1 MDKRTYF
8 RYSTERSA
16 KLYLDGGKTVRG
28 VVRNLSTT
36 GACLEVEDVKT
47 IPDIFFARIQG
58 KDQRVQCHV
67 VWRNGNL
74 IGVACL

>member
-8 RYSTERSA
+8 RYPTERSA
-16 KLYLDGGKTVRG
+16 KLYLDDRRSVQA

-36 GACLEVEDVKT
+36 GACIEVEDVKT
-47 IPDIFFARIQG
+47 IPDMFFARIQG
-58 KDQRVQCHV
+58 MNQRVQCHV
-67 VWRNGNL
+67 VWRDGNL